1 MVKGVVLEGHLI
13 LLAQSKQG
21 SLSMGHIWGTTDGE
35 RPPGST
41 CEDSVMRSNAL
52 WLVEISRSSVNGGCG
67 WGPCSPLDRRE
78 MRTG

>member
-35 RPPGST
+35 QHLGSN
-41 CEDSVMRSNAL
+41 CEDSVMMRINAL
-52 WLVEISRSSVNGGCG
+52 WLVEIKWLGALQLSG
-67 WGPCSPLDRRE
+67 DRRE